1 MTILRLDAPR
11 CARSQCSYRF
21 SSMTD
26 SDKIVRALL
35 RKHGRTFSE
44 ELGIRLRSSTPSAL
58 FRWLCAALLFSARIN
73 NKIAME
79 AARALTK
86 HGWTSA
92 KKMQAATWKQ
102 RAVALNRAGYA
113 RYDEKTSRML
123 ADTSKLLLDHY
134 KGDLR
139 KLREA
144 AKHDPRRERELL
156 MECKGIGDV
165 GADIFF
171 REVQVVWPEYAPFA
185 DNVALKSARKLGL
198 PAKADG
204 LAKLVSK
211 EDFPRLLAA
220 LVRCA
225 LAKDYAAIK
234 KSAP

>member
-1 MTILRLDAPR
+1 
-11 CARSQCSYRF
+11 
-21 SSMTD
+21 MTD
-26 SDKIVRALL
+26 SNKIVRALL

-44 ELGIRLRSSTPSAL
+44 ELDIRLRSNTPSAL
-58 FRWLCAALLFSARIN
+58 FRWLCAVLLFSARIS

-92 KKMQAATWKQ
+92 KKMQAATWKE
-102 RAVALNRAGYA
+102 RTVALNRAGYA

-123 ADTSKLLLDHY
+123 ADTSELLLDHY

-139 KLREA
+139 KLRKLREA
-144 AKHDPRRERELL
+144 AKRDPRRERELL

-185 DNVALKSARKLGL
+185 DNAALKSARKLGL

-211 EDFPRLLAA
+211 DDFPRLLAA

-225 LAKDYAAIK
+225 FAKDYAAIE
-234 KSAP
+234 KSAL